1 MIGSTCAHF
10 YSTCQEA
17 ADASAIPFETSSQVL
32 RFPGDPSRTVDALCF
47 VHDDRIYTNIACD
60 DLNPGGCT
68 SVYRST
74 EQDTCKDF
82 GMRITP
88 YRSKAQYISLTDK
101 WGRNGHYFACVSGI
115 TKPANGGSYTGCAMK
130 STSDH
135 CNQWQATDGGDWWI
149 RDTAYG
155 EPNGDY
161 YANCWLAQY
170 SHNPDS
176 IGFNDLN
183 CAYTFTRYICIGLD

>member
-74 EQDTCKDF
+74 EQDTCKVRWNTIASCVAAPSLAKTLFTHDCAAAVGPPKF
-82 GMRITP
+82 NSTP
-88 YRSKAQYISLTDK
+88 SK
-101 WGRNGHYFACVSGI
+101 GHFVFL
-115 TKPANGGSYTGCAMK
+115 
-130 STSDH
+130 
-135 CNQWQATDGGDWWI
+135 GDWLHVFF
-149 RDTAYG
+149 
-155 EPNGDY
+155 E
-161 YANCWLAQY
+161 
-170 SHNPDS
+170 
-176 IGFNDLN
+176 
-183 CAYTFTRYICIGLD
+183 